1 MPKKKKNMTFKS
13 MGMINTEFSVVAIL
27 AGWDRD
33 VRGAEGVWVA
43 LVLSIKLCFLSLV
56 VGT

>member
-1 MPKKKKNMTFKS
+1 MPRETQMTFKS
-13 MGMINTEFSVVAIL
+13 MGMINTEFSAVALL

-43 LVLSIKLCFLSLV
+43 LILPRKLCFLSLV
-56 VGT
+56 GDT

>member
-1 MPKKKKNMTFKS
+1 MV
-13 MGMINTEFSVVAIL
+13 MINTEFSVVAIL

-43 LVLSIKLCFLSLV
+43 LVLSLKLCFLSLV
-56 VGT
+56 VDT